1 MNEMIK
7 EFMKKEVMVLVTVGI
22 LMAIFVPK
30 AYLKVAFGSSLL
42 LAILFVAYWL
52 RKEQRSMKKEKPKM
66 QVIDVGPDY
75 KKLFV
80 QQTYYRIQ
88 EKMRTKFPNVSVEIS
103 ESELYKIACEGK
115 TIYAA
120 IDQAEH
126 YTHLS
131 VALAKNGD
139 LIMNLFS
146 LVNLDMIH
154 QTTDQIQQV
163 IEEDTQVEQWFE
175 RKGQQLLT
183 ELLTNMNARG
193 YSKISI
199 NEEGDVMVRED
210 GRNCVK
216 DYFKEIPPKKDWQK
230 LKELMSKD
238 GVNVQVSAR
247 YLKFAW

>member
-1 MNEMIK
+1 
-7 EFMKKEVMVLVTVGI
+7 
-22 LMAIFVPK
+22 MAIFVPK

-52 RKEQRSMKKEKPKM
+52 IKEQQSMKKEKPKM

-103 ESELYKIACEGK
+103 EYELYKIACEGK

-163 IEEDTQVEQWFE
+163 IEEDSQVEQWFE

>member
-1 MNEMIK
+1 MNEMMK
-7 EFMKKEVMVLVTVGI
+7 EFMKKVVMVLVTVWI
-22 LMAIFVPK
+22 FMAIIVPK
-30 AYLKVAFGSSLL
+30 EYLKAAFGISFLL
-42 LAILFVAYWL
+42 GVLFVAYWL

-115 TIYAA
+115 TIYAT

>member
-1 MNEMIK
+1 
-7 EFMKKEVMVLVTVGI
+7 MVLVTVWI
-22 LMAIFVPK
+22 LMAIIVPK
-30 AYLKVAFGSSLL
+30 VYLKVAFGSSLL
-42 LAILFVAYWL
+42 LAILFIAYWF
-52 RKEQRSMKKEKPKM
+52 RKEQRSMIKEKPKM

-216 DYFKEIPPKKDWQK
+216 DYFKEIPHKKDWQK

-238 GVNVQVSAR
+238 GVNVKVSAR

>member
-1 MNEMIK
+1 MNEMMK
-7 EFMKKEVMVLVTVGI
+7 EFMKKVVMVLVTVWI
-22 LMAIFVPK
+22 LMAIIVPK
-30 AYLKVAFGSSLL
+30 EYLKVAFGSSLL

-210 GRNCVK
+210 GRNSVK

>member
-1 MNEMIK
+1 MNEMMK
-7 EFMKKEVMVLVTVGI
+7 EFMKKVVMVLVTVWI
-22 LMAIFVPK
+22 LMAIIVPK
-30 AYLKVAFGSSLL
+30 EYLKVAFGSSLL
-42 LAILFVAYWL
+42 LAILFVAYWF

-139 LIMNLFS
+139 FIMNLFS

>member
-1 MNEMIK
+1 MNEIMK
-7 EFMKKEVMVLVTVGI
+7 EFMKKVVMVLVTVWI
-22 LMAIFVPK
+22 LMAIIVPK
-30 AYLKVAFGSSLL
+30 EYLKAAFGSSLL
-42 LAILFVAYWL
+42 LAVLFVAYWL
-52 RKEQRSMKKEKPKM
+52 RKEQITMKKEKTKI

-154 QTTDQIQQV
+154 QTKDQIQQE
-163 IEEDTQVEQWFE
+163 IEEDTQIEQWFE

>member
-1 MNEMIK
+1 MNEMMK
-7 EFMKKEVMVLVTVGI
+7 EFMKKAVMVLVTIWI
-22 LMAIFVPK
+22 LMAIIVPK
-30 AYLKVAFGSSLL
+30 VYLKVAFGRSLL
-42 LAILFVAYWL
+42 LAILFVAYWF

-88 EKMRTKFPNVSVEIS
+88 EKMRTKFPNVSVKIS

>member
-1 MNEMIK
+1 MNEMMR
-7 EFMKKEVMVLVTVGI
+7 EFMKKAVMVFVTIWI
-22 LMAIFVPK
+22 LMAIIVPK
-30 AYLKVAFGSSLL
+30 VYLKVAFGSSLL

-52 RKEQRSMKKEKPKM
+52 RKEQQVMKKEKPKM

-88 EKMRTKFPNVSVEIS
+88 EKLRTKFPNVSVEIS

>member
-1 MNEMIK
+1 MNEMMK
-7 EFMKKEVMVLVTVGI
+7 EFMKKVVMVLVTVWI
-22 LMAIFVPK
+22 LMAIIVPK
-30 AYLKVAFGSSLL
+30 EYLKTAFGISFLL
-42 LAILFVAYWL
+42 GALFVLYWF
-52 RKEQRSMKKEKPKM
+52 RKEHITMKKAKPKM

-131 VALAKNGD
+131 VTLAKNGD
-139 LIMNLFS
+139 LNMNLFS

>member
-1 MNEMIK
+1 MFVPSIRQRL
-7 EFMKKEVMVLVTVGI
+7 VMVWI
-22 LMAIFVPK
+22 LMAIIVPK
-30 AYLKVAFGSSLL
+30 EYLKVAFGSLLL

-52 RKEQRSMKKEKPKM
+52 RKEQRPMKKEKPKM

-103 ESELYKIACEGK
+103 EYELYKIACEGK

>member
-1 MNEMIK
+1 
-7 EFMKKEVMVLVTVGI
+7 MVLVTVWI

-52 RKEQRSMKKEKPKM
+52 IKEQQSMKKEKPKM
-66 QVIDVGPDY
+66 QVIDIGPDY

-183 ELLTNMNARG
+183 ALLTNMNARG